1 MIVQGA
7 NGELEGAKGLLFAV
21 VTKVETVHVDD
32 LILLMNKTV
41 CYNSNSPDAIEKI
54 SQVTVIGAKV

>member
-32 LILLMNKTV
+32 LILLMNNLYRERKKQLRRTTL
-41 CYNSNSPDAIEKI
+41 EMLMLRR
-54 SQVTVIGAKV
+54 

>member
-1 MIVQGA
+1 MIDQGA
-7 NGELEGAKGLLFAV
+7 NGELKGAKGLLFAV

-41 CYNSNSPDAIEKI
+41 
-54 SQVTVIGAKV
+54 

>member
-41 CYNSNSPDAIEKI
+41 CYIESGRSNSGEQIWKR
-54 SQVTVIGAKV
+54 

>member
-1 MIVQGA
+1 MIDQGA

-32 LILLMNKTV
+32 LILLMNNLYRERKKQLRRTTL
-41 CYNSNSPDAIEKI
+41 EMLMLRR
-54 SQVTVIGAKV
+54 

>member
-41 CYNSNSPDAIEKI
+41 CYIESGRSNSGEQLWKC
-54 SQVTVIGAKV
+54 